1 MVRGQRRSARE
12 PQFEDAEETL
22 HTILRTAQQLFM
34 ELGYRAVTTRQ
45 IASACGL
52 TQPALYHYF
61 HDKQE
66 LYVAMM
72 HEEVAKMRAALE
84 RIARRGES
92 ISERLQ
98 RIVVYLL
105 NSGQHDLDI
114 MLHDIRHELS
124 EEAQATLANIFR
136 TGIVAPIASVFAAG
150 IEEGLLRD
158 REHGGVDAITAAY
171 LLLSMIARQPGGG
184 RPGEREGSEQARQQG
199 HSILFAGDE
208 QRASTIVRVL
218 LYGLA
223 YPDREVENAR
233 RSHPDA

>member
-1 MVRGQRRSARE
+1 MVRRQQKRTGQGQNRE
-12 PQFEDAEETL
+12 EAEETL
-22 HTILRTAQQLFM
+22 RTILRTAQRLFM
-34 ELGYRAVTTRQ
+34 EYGYRAVTTRQ

-92 ISERLQ
+92 ITERLESMAT
-98 RIVVYLL
+98 YLL
-105 NSGQHDLDI
+105 NSSQHDMDI

-124 EEAQATLANIFR
+124 AEARATLASIFQ
-136 TGIVAPIASVFAAG
+136 TGIVAPVASVFTAG

-158 REHGGVDAITAAY
+158 QERGGVDAITATY
-171 LLLSMIARQPGGG
+171 LFLSMLARQPD
-184 RPGEREGSEQARQQG
+184 REGPQERATHGTG
-199 HSILFAGDE
+199 HSTIFAGDE
-208 QRASTIVRVL
+208 QRASMVVRVL
-218 LYGLA
+218 LHGLA
-223 YPDREVENAR
+223 YPQ
-233 RSHPDA
+233 

>member
-1 MVRGQRRSARE
+1 MVRGQRRSGRE
-12 PQFEDAEETL
+12 QQFEDAEETL
-22 HTILRTAQQLFM
+22 RTILRTAQQLFM
-34 ELGYRAVTTRQ
+34 EFGYRAVTTRQ
-45 IASACGL
+45 IAGACGL

-84 RIARRGES
+84 RMARRGES
-92 ISERLQ
+92 VAERLQ

-124 EEAQATLANIFR
+124 AEARATLASIFR

-171 LLLSMIARQPGGG
+171 LLLSMIARQPGA
-184 RPGEREGSEQARQQG
+184 RPDERAPGEDAAQQS
-199 HSILFAGDE
+199 HSILFADDE
-208 QRASTIVRVL
+208 QRASMIVRVL
-218 LYGLA
+218 LHGLA
-223 YPDREVENAR
+223 YPDREVEDTR
-233 RSHPDA
+233 QSKTDS